1 MPILSKVFIFSKN
14 CFRKKYLW
22 ENCCK
27 GFCNMKCFPTFIVFC
42 EDVPYA
48 SFCRITKSKLST
60 QPMHFPPL
68 CSCRRRGF
76 VQTSIAVMVMWK
88 VGWCCLHS
96 QCIFHLCA
104 PAAAGTCQGGVV
116 GGGWQK
122 GVVGGVGP
130 QSTLLSPIQLLTYN
144 NKNTKINFQPYI
156 QKRTFVEEMAILAKK
171 NLRKKCVNRDKM

>member
-68 CSCRRRGF
+68 CSCRRRGLWHQLLSTVNANF
-76 VQTSIAVMVMWK
+76 NCSHGDVKSWLVLSTQPM
-88 VGWCCLHS
+88 H
-96 QCIFHLCA
+96 FPPLCS
-104 PAAAGTCQGGVV
+104 CRRRDLSGG
-116 GGGWQK
+116 GGGWW
-122 GVVGGVGP
+122 
-130 QSTLLSPIQLLTYN
+130 
-144 NKNTKINFQPYI
+144 
-156 QKRTFVEEMAILAKK
+156 LAKGGGGRCWTTEHFGLSK
-171 NLRKKCVNRDKM
+171 STTQLF